1 VSYTDE
7 QIEAAVAALTEPG
20 RFDEAEAIVLRAAP
34 GLQRILAEALA
45 SEGWFA
51 ESHEAE
57 LRKALEITD
66 DAERAAAL
74 RTLLAEETRM
84 GMLIGVAVGWALAQE
99 LGGVADPRRR

>member
-1 VSYTDE
+1 VSYSDE
-7 QIEAAVAALTEPG
+7 QIEAAVAALSEPG

-34 GLQRILAEALA
+34 GLQKILADALA

-57 LRKALEITD
+57 LRKALQIED
-66 DAERAAAL
+66 PAERATTL

-84 GMLIGVAVGWALAQE
+84 GMLIGVAVGWALSQE
-99 LGGVADPRRR
+99 LNQ

>member
-1 VSYTDE
+1 VTYTDA
-7 QIEAAVAALTEPG
+7 QIEAAVAVLSEPG
-20 RFDEAEAIVLRAAP
+20 RFEEAEAVVARAAP
-34 GLQRILAEALA
+34 GLQKVLASALG

-57 LRKALEITD
+57 LRKALEISD
-66 DAERAAAL
+66 EAERATAF

-99 LGGVADPRRR
+99 LNG

>member
-1 VSYTDE
+1 VSYSDE
-7 QIEAAVAALTEPG
+7 QIEAAVAALSEPG

-34 GLQRILAEALA
+34 GLQKVLAEALA

-51 ESHEAE
+51 DAHETE
-57 LRKALEITD
+57 LRKALEIAD
-66 DAERAAAL
+66 DAERATAL

-99 LGGVADPRRR
+99 LKR